1 VTSPTTDIFRIRASV
16 NSTNTDIFRSVLRC
30 RLPSI
35 VYCPVTD
42 TVYAPFRTVF
52 YETVDNKSPGQHG
65 RSVNGSKLIKNGGFT
80 EPRYFSY
87 TDIRL
92 RYRYGYI
99 TDRFTGPFTCYR
111 LRSANEHRL
120 RTVLSRF
127 S

>member
-1 VTSPTTDIFRIRASV
+1 MTSPTANIFRIRVSV

-65 RSVNGSKLIKNGGFT
+65 RSVNGSKLIKNGGFQS
-80 EPRYFSY
+80 PDIVRIRISGYDID
-87 TDIRL
+87 TDI
-92 RYRYGYI
+92 
-99 TDRFTGPFTCYR
+99 
-111 LRSANEHRL
+111 L
-120 RTVLSRF
+120 RTDLRVRLPDTVYGPLTNTV
-127 S
+127 